1 MRWWDFPEPRARS
14 ARSPARRVAILRC
27 VLADADLLLF
37 DEPLRGMDEGT
48 VGDVMRYVMPRLD
61 GRTVLWVTHDDR
73 ELAFFSDPVCWCVEG
88 GSVERRTAHRC
99 PHVR

>member
-1 MRWWDFPEPRARS
+1 
-14 ARSPARRVAILRC
+14 
-27 VLADADLLLF
+27 
-37 DEPLRGMDEGT
+37 
-48 VGDVMRYVMPRLD
+48 MRYVMPRLD

-88 GSVERRTAHRC
+88 GRVERRTAHRC